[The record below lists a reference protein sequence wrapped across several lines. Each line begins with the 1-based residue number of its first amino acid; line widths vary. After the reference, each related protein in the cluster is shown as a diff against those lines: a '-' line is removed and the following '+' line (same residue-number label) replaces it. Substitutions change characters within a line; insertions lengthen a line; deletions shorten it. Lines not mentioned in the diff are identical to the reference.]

1 MIVAINHI
9 YVDGRCAMKPKPATL
24 GAKYVEQ
31 FRDAAIAAVHRK
43 RPPYPEATF
52 TVHRELLPTHN
63 RTVLD
68 LGTGS
73 GEIAIPMAGYAH
85 IVHVVEP
92 SDALRK
98 IAAGIAGAHLRD
110 TRAQAPQ
117 QEQTLEW
124 FNVTAEEFDY
134 PLPYGL
140 IT

>member
-98 IAAGIAGAHLRD
+98 IAAG
-110 TRAQAPQ
+110 
-117 QEQTLEW
+117 
-124 FNVTAEEFDY
+124 
-134 PLPYGL
+134 LPARICATPERKPHSKSKRWSGSMSRPRSL
-140 IT
+140 TIR